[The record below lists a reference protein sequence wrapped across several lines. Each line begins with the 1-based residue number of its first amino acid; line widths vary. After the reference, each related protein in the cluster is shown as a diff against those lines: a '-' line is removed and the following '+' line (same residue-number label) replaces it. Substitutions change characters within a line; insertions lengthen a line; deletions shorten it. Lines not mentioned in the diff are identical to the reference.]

1 MRAGRASASLASLD
15 GVRNPLMASL
25 ASLDGRRWSGGER
38 QRGVLGR
45 SGGGMRE
52 MGELHVY
59 DRNGSFYRRWLNLP
73 LSAIAGNLNRTALSA
88 LFSKVVP
95 KEDVGAALSVLD
107 VLNSAVGIISPLYGG
122 LLLGRLGVEYQPLI
136 SCIHYLLLLVA
147 VTALVGRHVPGEL
160 EGKSKSE

>member
-1 MRAGRASASLASLD
+1 MQALGLAVDALLVGLLSRRMGEVAVISLALIASAGNAAFESAHARFFLYA
-15 GVRNPLMASL
+15 G
-25 ASLDGRRWSGGER
+25 
-38 QRGVLGR
+38 
-45 SGGGMRE
+45 
-52 MGELHVY
+52 
-59 DRNGSFYRRWLNLP
+59 LNLP

>member
-1 MRAGRASASLASLD
+1 MRAHICTGWRGLWQALGLAVDALLVGLLSRRMGEVAVISLALVASAGNAAFESAHTRFFLYA
-15 GVRNPLMASL
+15 G
-25 ASLDGRRWSGGER
+25 
-38 QRGVLGR
+38 
-45 SGGGMRE
+45 
-52 MGELHVY
+52 
-59 DRNGSFYRRWLNLP
+59 LNLP